1 MSMPTWDQDS
11 DRKCSDNIIK
21 FDDFDIDYNKFK
33 FLKETLFEEVTNP
46 SASII
51 TVSKESYLPTV
62 DKNTK

>member
-1 MSMPTWDQDS
+1 MSTPTWDQNS

-21 FDDFDIDYNKFK
+21 FDDFDIDHNQVK

-51 TVSKESYLPTV
+51 TVRP
-62 DKNTK
+62 

>member
-1 MSMPTWDQDS
+1 MSTPTWDQNS
-11 DRKCSDNIIK
+11 YRKCSDNIIK
-21 FDDFDIDYNKFK
+21 FDDFDIDHNQVK

-51 TVSKESYLPTV
+51 TVSKESCLQTV